1 MADSISS
8 STAAAAAAGSQP
20 RCSVDAKTL
29 LDIFGT
35 HFAMRNAEMQA
46 AAAFLACCIKNM

>member
-8 STAAAAAAGSQP
+8 STAAAAAGSQP